1 MRESRTVIWIIPV
14 HRIQYSDDD
23 VGYLDLEGVLWDI
36 FSSYTSLTH
45 TDIAKQSPLL
55 SHMEALISTYM
66 NIHVFFCLPEYV
78 CIHYIYMQIL
88 FCEHVHGT
96 LDNERGSVDYL
107 SPVITCCI
115 FLICI
120 VVRLLVLRSGTAYQM
135 SPPLRPCQPF
145 GAIWRHTYS
154 AAVTTLFD
162 SAVLT
167 LTIVVLVVA
176 LRLRPL

>member
-36 FSSYTSLTH
+36 FSGYTSLTH

-78 CIHYIYMQIL
+78 CIHIYADFIL
-88 FCEHVHGT
+88 WTCAWNTRQWTWKCGLF
-96 LDNERGSVDYL
+96 
-107 SPVITCCI
+107 ITCHN
-115 FLICI
+115 
-120 VVRLLVLRSGTAYQM
+120 LLYILDLYCGAIAGLEQLTRWCHLRSVSVNLPA
-135 SPPLRPCQPF
+135 PFEDALIPLLLQHSL
-145 GAIWRHTYS
+145 ILLYLLW
-154 AAVTTLFD
+154 L
-162 SAVLT
+162 
-167 LTIVVLVVA
+167 
-176 LRLRPL
+176 